1 MTEEY
6 LFVYGTLRPEC
17 QQHSQHLPKGGNIA
31 HDALQQYGEALG
43 QTIWQAQL
51 FDLGRYPGA
60 QASTETTDQ
69 VIGELFCLKNPQAA
83 LAILDEYEACRA
95 EDPLPHEY
103 ERCEIQVY
111 MRQQGPNHANQAKL
125 WPNKVWVYEYRL
137 STIGH
142 RRILTGDYTSVY
154 PPIDNNKVY

>member
-31 HDALQQYGEALG
+31 HDALQRYGEAMG

-60 QASTETTDQ
+60 QASTEPTDQ
-69 VIGELFCLKNPQAA
+69 VIGELFQSWLVRPLKTKWFIS
-83 LAILDEYEACRA
+83 ILGSN
-95 EDPLPHEY
+95 
-103 ERCEIQVY
+103 RCWKNRV
-111 MRQQGPNHANQAKL
+111 N
-125 WPNKVWVYEYRL
+125 
-137 STIGH
+137 
-142 RRILTGDYTSVY
+142 
-154 PPIDNNKVY
+154 